1 MMFMQL
7 AFSQESKSNL
17 DGSCP
22 SPENFAG
29 ENYYDEGEFGAHL
42 SWDRAEYEFTL
53 DRFEVYRSADGVDYE
68 MVKRVVNT
76 PSITHYECIDV
87 VSEAGLY
94 YYRIIAFYQNECESD
109 PLDIEV
115 EVIDY
120 TAVDE
125 NPAGDVSIYPNPTSG
140 KIVVKA
146 EMMNGIEVFNA
157 LGQTIL
163 VKYVENDEVSLD
175 LSSFGN
181 GIYFI
186 NILTEN
192 GIVVKKI
199 NVK

>member
-7 AFSQESKSNL
+7 AFAQELKSNL
-17 DGSCP
+17 DESCP

-42 SWDRAEYEFTL
+42 SWDRAEYESTL
-53 DRFEVYRSADGVDYE
+53 GRFEVYRSADGEDYE

-76 PSITHYECIDV
+76 PSITHYECMDV

-94 YYRIIAFYQNECESD
+94 YYRIIAFYQNECQSD

-120 TAVDE
+120 TAVTE
-125 NPAGDVSIYPNPTSG
+125 NLAGDVSIFPNPTSG
-140 KIVVKA
+140 KVTIKAGAMLHVEVINMVGQVVLN
-146 EMMNGIEVFNA
+146 ETVDNEE
-157 LGQTIL
+157 LR
-163 VKYVENDEVSLD
+163 LD
-175 LSSFGN
+175 LTSSGK
-181 GIYFI
+181 GMYFV
-186 NILTEN
+186 NIVTEN
-192 GIVVKKI
+192 GNIVKKI